1 MARDYNAAVTALNT
15 LQSNFSIVDAIRK
28 SGKGMNKNAIPEMIE
43 WFRKAGY
50 EPSDFDRLKP
60 IHIAGTKG
68 KGSTSAFVS
77 SILSQY
83 QSTSSPTAPRKVG
96 LYTSPHLK
104 SVRERIQINN
114 TPLSEEA
121 FARYFFEIW
130 DRLEEAA
137 RAEGHD
143 PQAPGAK
150 PVYFRFLTIM
160 ALHAYLR
167 EGVDAAVIECGIGGE
182 HDSTN
187 IVVHPTVA
195 AVTSLGIDHVAMLG
209 NTLPEIAWHKAGIF
223 KPGAAALSVPQGPE
237 AMAVLR
243 QRAAEKGAEELVE
256 VGRHPDVDAIKLGLA
271 ADFQKT
277 NASLA
282 VAVAASHLRALGDTS
297 IPAAKEINGWTLPAE
312 FRRGL
317 EQVRWPGRCEIRRE
331 AGVAWHIDGAHT
343 LDSIEVAGRWFAEE
357 MAASSSGTPEQQP
370 RILIFNQQTRDAD
383 SLARALYSALSAGLA
398 AAAPRPF
405 THAIFTTNLTFRET
419 GYKPDL
425 VSVNAN
431 ADDVEKLAVQD
442 ALAKTWAEIDPQ
454 TDVRVVKTI
463 EEAVRYA
470 RDVAAKCGPQQEGD
484 EVKVLITGSLHLVG
498 GALEVLDSG
507 K

>member
-1 MARDYNAAVTALNT
+1 M
-15 LQSNFSIVDAIRK
+15 
-28 SGKGMNKNAIPEMIE
+28 
-43 WFRKAGY
+43 
-50 EPSDFDRLKP
+50 
-60 IHIAGTKG
+60 
-68 KGSTSAFVS
+68 
-77 SILSQY
+77 
-83 QSTSSPTAPRKVG
+83 PRKIG

-104 SVRERIQINN
+104 SVRERIQIDN

-121 FARYFFEIW
+121 FAKYFFEIW
-130 DRLEEAA
+130 DRLEAAA
-137 RAEGHD
+137 RAEGKD
-143 PQAPGAK
+143 PAAPGTK

-187 IVVHPTVA
+187 VIVHPTVA

-209 NTLPEIAWHKAGIF
+209 GTLPEIAWHKAGIF
-223 KPGAAALSVPQGPE
+223 KPGAAALSVPQSSPE
-237 AMAVLR
+237 AMQILR
-243 QRAAEKGAEELVE
+243 DRAAEKGVELVE
-256 VGRHPDVDAIKLGLA
+256 VARHPDVDAIRLGLA

-297 IPAAKEINGWTLPAE
+297 MPLAKDISSWPLPAE

-331 AGVAWHIDGAHT
+331 PGVAWHIDGAHT

-357 MAASSSGTPEQQP
+357 IAASSSASSTTTPASSKP
-370 RILIFNQQTRDAD
+370 RILIFNQQTRDAA
-383 SLARALYSALSAGLA
+383 SLARALYAALA
-398 AAAPRPF
+398 AGINDSQRRHPF
-405 THAIFTTNLTFRET
+405 THAVFTTNLTFQDT

-425 VSVNAN
+425 VSVNTN
-431 ADDVEKLAVQD
+431 ADDVEKLAVQE
-442 ALAKTWAEIDPQ
+442 ALARTWSEIDSQ
-454 TDVRVVKTI
+454 TEVKVVRTI

-470 RDVAAKCGPQQEGD
+470 RGVAAEAEVPQD
-484 EVKVLITGSLHLVG
+484 DPVKVLITGSLHLVG
-498 GALEVLDSG
+498 GALEVLDS